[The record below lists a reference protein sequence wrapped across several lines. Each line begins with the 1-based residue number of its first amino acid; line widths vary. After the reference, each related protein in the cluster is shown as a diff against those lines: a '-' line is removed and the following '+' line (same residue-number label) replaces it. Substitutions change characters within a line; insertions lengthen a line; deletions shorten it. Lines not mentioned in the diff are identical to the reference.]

1 MAEFRKFRKFID
13 NIERDKEVRKS
24 KEENSVCNQKKS
36 SLNRFIVIDCG
47 LQFHRQNEFK
57 GFLEEYFKDPEK
69 TRWIRCVAVVK
80 TRMSNFIR
88 FTRERIEERT
98 EDA

>member
-24 KEENSVCNQKKS
+24 KEEKIQFVIKKS
-36 SLNRFIVIDCG
+36 SLNRFYIIDCG

-69 TRWIRCVAVVK
+69 NKMDKMCCIV
-80 TRMSNFIR
+80 MMFISNFIR
-88 FTRERIEERT
+88 FTRERR
-98 EDA
+98 

>member
-1 MAEFRKFRKFID
+1 MKNGLKFID

-24 KEENSVCNQKKS
+24 KEEKIQFVIKKS
-36 SLNRFIVIDCG
+36 SLNRFYIIDCG

-69 TRWIRCVAVVK
+69 TRWIRCVA
-80 TRMSNFIR
+80 S
-88 FTRERIEERT
+88 
-98 EDA
+98 